1 MLTMLIVNSI
11 VIYKWHDNS
20 DLCSRKLNLQKMK
33 KGKTMKSFN
42 NKVAAITG
50 AGSGMGQQLAVLLA
64 KAGCHLSISDV
75 NEQGLAE
82 TLGLIKAYDVRVTS
96 QKVNVADREQVKAWA
111 ESTLKDH
118 GSVNM
123 IFNNAG
129 VALGSTVEGSSYQDL
144 EWIMGINFWGVVYG
158 TKEFLPLLKKS
169 GEGHIINISSLFGLT
184 AQPTQSA
191 YNSSKFAVRG
201 FTESLRQELD
211 IENCGVSA
219 LCVHPGGIRTNIAND
234 ARMSES
240 IKSLGMNPEKSAK
253 AFNKL
258 LRMPAAEAAEQILD
272 AVLKNK
278 RRLLIGNDA
287 KALDIMQRILP
298 QGYQKVTAFATKLSK
313 RLEPK

>member
-1 MLTMLIVNSI
+1 
-11 VIYKWHDNS
+11 
-20 DLCSRKLNLQKMK
+20 MK
-33 KGKTMKSFN
+33 NFK

-50 AGSGMGQQLAVLLA
+50 AGSGMGQQLAILLA

-75 NEQGLAE
+75 NEKGLAE
-82 TLGLIKAYDVRVTS
+82 TVELLKKYDVRVTTK
-96 QKVNVADREQVKAWA
+96 KVNVADRDQVKSWA
-111 ESTLKDH
+111 ADTVQNH

-129 VALGSTVEGSSYQDL
+129 VALGSTVEGASYEDL

-158 TKEFLPLLKKS
+158 TKEFLPLIKKS
-169 GEGHIINISSLFGLT
+169 GEGHIINTSSLFGLT

-211 IENCGVSA
+211 IEKSGVSA

-234 ARMSES
+234 ARMNES
-240 IKSLGMNPEKSAK
+240 LKSLGMNPEKSAQ
-253 AFNKL
+253 AFNKF
-258 LRMPAAEAAEQILD
+258 LRMPADDAAQQILD
-272 AVLKNK
+272 AVLQNK

-287 KALDIMQRILP
+287 KAIDIMQRILP
-298 QGYQKVTAFATKLSK
+298 ASYQKVTAMATKLSK
-313 RLEPK
+313 HFEPK

>member
-1 MLTMLIVNSI
+1 
-11 VIYKWHDNS
+11 
-20 DLCSRKLNLQKMK
+20 MK
-33 KGKTMKSFN
+33 NFK

-50 AGSGMGQQLAVLLA
+50 AGSGMGQQLAILLA

-75 NEQGLAE
+75 NEKGLADTVE
-82 TLGLIKAYDVRVTS
+82 LVKSYNVRVTS
-96 QKVNVADREQVKAWA
+96 KKVNVAKVEEMRAWA
-111 ESTLKDH
+111 EETVQNH

-129 VALGSTVEGSSYQDL
+129 VALGSTVEGSNYEDL
-144 EWIMGINFWGVVYG
+144 EWIMGINYWGVVYG
-158 TKEFLPLLKKS
+158 TKEFLPYLKKT
-169 GEGHIINISSLFGLT
+169 GEGHIINTSSLFGLT

-191 YNSSKFAVRG
+191 YNSTKFAVRG

-211 IENCGVSA
+211 IENSGVSA
-219 LCVHPGGIRTNIAND
+219 LSVHPGGIRTNIAND
-234 ARMSES
+234 ARMSDS
-240 IKSLGMNPEKSAK
+240 IKSMGMNPEKSAK

-258 LRMPAAEAAEQILD
+258 LRMPAEEAAQQILD

-287 KALDIMQRILP
+287 KTLDLIQRVLPTGYQRI
-298 QGYQKVTAFATKLSK
+298 TAMATKLSK

>member
-1 MLTMLIVNSI
+1 
-11 VIYKWHDNS
+11 
-20 DLCSRKLNLQKMK
+20 MK
-33 KGKTMKSFN
+33 NFK

-50 AGSGMGQQLAVLLA
+50 AGSGMGQQLAYLLA
-64 KAGCHLSISDV
+64 KEGCHLSLSDV
-75 NEQGLAE
+75 NEKGLAE
-82 TLGLIKAYDVRVTS
+82 TLELVKPFNVRVTTK
-96 QKVNVADREQVKAWA
+96 KVNVANREEVKTWA
-111 ESTLKDH
+111 EDTVQNH

-129 VALGSTVEGSSYQDL
+129 VALGATVEGETYEEL

-158 TKEFLPLLKKS
+158 TKEFLPYIKKT
-169 GEGHIINISSLFGLT
+169 GDGHIINTSSLFGLT
-184 AQPTQSA
+184 AQPTQSG
-191 YNSSKFAVRG
+191 YNATKFAVRG

-234 ARMSES
+234 ARMNDSLR
-240 IKSLGMNPEKSAK
+240 SLGMNPEKSAK

-258 LRMPAAEAAEQILD
+258 LRKPAVEASQEILD

-287 KALDIMQRILP
+287 KTIDIMQRILP
-298 QGYQKVTAFATKLSK
+298 TGYQKVTAFATKLSK

>member
-1 MLTMLIVNSI
+1 
-11 VIYKWHDNS
+11 
-20 DLCSRKLNLQKMK
+20 MK
-33 KGKTMKSFN
+33 NFK

-75 NEQGLAE
+75 NEKGLAE
-82 TLGLIKAYDVRVTS
+82 TVELVKPYNVRVTS
-96 QKVNVADREQVKAWA
+96 KKVNVAKLEEVRAWA
-111 ESTLKDH
+111 ADTVQNH

-123 IFNNAG
+123 IFNNAW
-129 VALGSTVEGSSYQDL
+129 VALGSTVEGANYEDL
-144 EWIMGINFWGVVYG
+144 EWIMGINYWGVVYG
-158 TKEFLPLLKKS
+158 TKEFLPYIKKT
-169 GEGHIINISSLFGLT
+169 GEGHIINTSSLFGLT

-234 ARMSES
+234 ARMNDSL
-240 IKSLGMNPEKSAK
+240 KSLGMNPEKSAK

-258 LRMPAAEAAEQILD
+258 LRMPAEDASQQILD

-287 KALDIMQRILP
+287 KAIDLMQRILP
-298 QGYQKVTAFATKLSK
+298 TGYQKVTALATKLSK